1 VHAEVKSPGVRA
13 AAAERDEGL
22 VRAIG
27 TSALTAAILNII
39 IGAGV
44 FVLPAAVARE
54 SGLAAPIAVLVC
66 AIGIGFVALSFA
78 AAGSRVSTSGGPY
91 GYVDAAFGP
100 FTGFI
105 AGWLLWLGN
114 VFASAAI
121 AAGLAGILVALGGA
135 APPAWLRSVVIV
147 VTFAILASVHL
158 RGVHDSA
165 QIVTALTVAK
175 LIPLLVFLA
184 LGVFLVD
191 PANLTMTDPIS
202 VQQVG
207 RGVALLVFSFAGME
221 AALAPSGEVRDPA
234 RTVPRAV
241 IIALLVTTALYLAVQ
256 LVSQGVLGPGLRDS
270 PAPLADA
277 LLRALPAGAAVVL
290 IGSIISMTGSIAG
303 IILGASR
310 VLFAFARDGILPS
323 GLATLHPTT
332 RVPHV
337 AVIAHAV
344 IACLFALTGTFSSLA
359 FFAGLAIASL
369 YVLGCAAALM
379 LQRRDVA
386 TAGTPFRLPGGPL
399 IPILGIAMMA
409 WVISQATL
417 SEGAALLGA
426 IGVGALLYVV
436 SRLLR
441 GRQRETGPAG
451 L

>member
-1 VHAEVKSPGVRA
+1 MRA

-54 SGLAAPIAVLVC
+54 SGLAAPIAVVVC

-121 AAGLAGILVALGGA
+121 AAGLAGILVALGGESP
-135 APPAWLRSVVIV
+135 APWLRSVVIV
-147 VTFAILASVHL
+147 VAFAILASVHL
-158 RGVHDSA
+158 RGIDDSA
-165 QIVTALTVAK
+165 RVVTALTVAK
-175 LIPLLVFLA
+175 LIPLLVFLV

-191 PANLTMTDPIS
+191 PANLVIAEPLSI
-202 VQQVG
+202 QQVG

-241 IIALLVTTALYLAVQ
+241 IIALLVTTTLYLAVQ
-256 LVSQGVLGPGLRDS
+256 LVAQGVLGPSLPDS
-270 PAPLADA
+270 AAPLADA

-310 VLFAFARDGILPS
+310 VLFAFARDGILPAR
-323 GLATLHPTT
+323 LAAIHPKT
-332 RVPHV
+332 RVPHI
-337 AVIAHAV
+337 AVIVHAV
-344 IACLFALTGTFSSLA
+344 IACGFALTGTFASLA

-369 YVLGCAAALM
+369 YVLGCAASLM
-379 LQRRDVA
+379 LQRRGVA

-399 IPILGIAMMA
+399 IPVLGIAMMA

-417 SEGAALLGA
+417 KEGAALLGA
-426 IGVGALLYVV
+426 IAAGAFVYFLARVALAGG
-436 SRLLR
+436 
-441 GRQRETGPAG
+441 GRKPAAKDYEDD
-451 L
+451 